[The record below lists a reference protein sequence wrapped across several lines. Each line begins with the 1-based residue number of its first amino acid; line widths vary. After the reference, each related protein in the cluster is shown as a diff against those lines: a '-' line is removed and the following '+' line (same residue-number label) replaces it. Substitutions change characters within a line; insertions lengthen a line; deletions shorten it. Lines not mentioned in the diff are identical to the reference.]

1 MVKILTIRAWF
12 GPNDYD
18 MKPGFTRKDDEYLN
32 TFRVGPL
39 KIAFGIEGD
48 E

>member
-1 MVKILTIRAWF
+1 MKTLTLRAWF

-18 MKPGFTRKDDEYLN
+18 IKPGFTPKDDDNLN

-39 KIAFGIEGD
+39 CVVFGIED
-48 E
+48 H